1 MELVYGE
8 KDRKRA
14 MEALCSLLTFMY
26 GIHRVREGD
35 RGNTIKYNYIIK
47 NRHYHGLYLTELGE
61 NALL

>member
-1 MELVYGE
+1 
-8 KDRKRA
+8 